1 MSVPA
6 QTHGLFSWL
15 FIVAKKRFK
24 IIKKKTTDVSS
35 YTAVQPIAHLW
46 RGNVSFH
53 YSHFTQTISHFRD
66 DQQIQEPVWKQCDL
80 LGPVWCV
87 QPAEAGPPHSLH
99 IKSLYCSD
107 CPPFFGNSSGA
118 APPEG
123 GEVWLDASFIALSC
137 FTGSPDAPR
146 PSDTVISWMHPKP
159 ERGKLFLFIPLN
171 SFFFFLRFYYKQPS
185 FHGWTSL
192 VQTVVLC
199 LVQILFAC
207 QDAVPHLPWR
217 KCCGRAEKKE
227 SFEALCKLYTLSLFC
242 SCSSRSPVQLL
253 CIVSVEI

>member
-1 MSVPA
+1 M
-6 QTHGLFSWL
+6 
-15 FIVAKKRFK
+15 
-24 IIKKKTTDVSS
+24 
-35 YTAVQPIAHLW
+35 
-46 RGNVSFH
+46 SFH

-137 FTGSPDAPR
+137 FTRSPDAPR

-242 SCSSRSPVQLL
+242 SVLVQVDHQCSYCVLSLWKFNPCYAALWTPVLLWGSITFTKQLL
-253 CIVSVEI
+253 NGPGAFFFFLI